1 MKITDQQY
9 HAHSACSRS
18 DLADFYRSRRWYEA
32 THITNTHERV
42 VNSEKLCL
50 KRGTSVHSLLL
61 EPDEFDR
68 RAVLI
73 PESAL
78 TSNGH
83 RRGGKW
89 DDFKEE
95 TLEAIP
101 DAILMLPD
109 ELEEVRA
116 IAAAVEREIGSL
128 LNAKDVVREQPIFW
142 TEDVDGVSVPCRC
155 KPDLLIETADGI
167 VTVDV
172 KTTRDES
179 ERKFTYSMRDLLYWL
194 QDAHYTAGIEAE
206 HGRPV
211 TRFIFAAVRTSPHY
225 PCRAYEL
232 SPATRADAMARRN
245 ELMSELQACFLS
257 GDWSDAG
264 EGIVTPIDFRI

>member
-78 TSNGH
+78 TSNGQ

-155 KPDLLIETADGI
+155 KPDLLIKTADGI

>member
-1 MKITDQQY
+1 MMTDQEY
-9 HAHSACSRS
+9 HAHAALSRS
-18 DLADFYRSRRWYEA
+18 DLADFYNSRRWYEA

-61 EPDEFDR
+61 EPDDFQR

-73 PESAL
+73 PKSAL
-78 TSNGH
+78 TSNGQ
-83 RRGGKW
+83 RRGNKW
-89 DDFKEE
+89 DDWKEE
-95 TLEAIP
+95 TLEANP

-109 ELEEVRA
+109 ELAEVRA

-128 LNAKDVVREQPIFW
+128 LHASDVLREQPIFW
-142 TEDVDGVSVPCRC
+142 TEDVDGVTVACRC

-167 VTVDV
+167 VAVDV

-179 ERKFTYSMRDLLYWL
+179 QRKFTYAMRDLLYWL

-211 TRFIFAAVRTSPHY
+211 TRFIFAAVRTTPHY

-232 SPATRADAMARRN
+232 SPATRADARAKRR
-245 ELMSELQACFLS
+245 ELMQELQACIKS
-257 GDWSDAG
+257 GDWSDVG
-264 EGIVTPIDFRI
+264 EGVVTPIDFRI